1 MRWSPSLEGLRLG
14 VVSEEV
20 FPVRYVL
27 ICKNRLGM
35 DREERLID
43 FEAPEHSKSCRF
55 CFLYDEIS
63 TLLRGQIS
71 QRSSG
76 VFNLRGFVLTAKPV
90 GIGSGRIPMIPGTV
104 LMRSL
109 CSLTLGWSFVEI
121 SLGTRSGSDDRLGWT
136 LQGSIWG
143 AALIRALVSP
153 MISRDI

>member
-1 MRWSPSLEGLRLG
+1 
-14 VVSEEV
+14 
-20 FPVRYVL
+20 
-27 ICKNRLGM
+27 M

-55 CFLYDEIS
+55 CFLYDEIG

-71 QRSSG
+71 QRSSS
-76 VFNLRGFVLTAKPV
+76 VFNLGGFVLTAKPV

-104 LMRSL
+104 LMQSL

-121 SLGTRSGSDDRLGWT
+121 SLGTRRSGSVDRLGWT

-143 AALIRALVSP
+143 ATLIRAFISP
-153 MISRDI
+153 MISGDV